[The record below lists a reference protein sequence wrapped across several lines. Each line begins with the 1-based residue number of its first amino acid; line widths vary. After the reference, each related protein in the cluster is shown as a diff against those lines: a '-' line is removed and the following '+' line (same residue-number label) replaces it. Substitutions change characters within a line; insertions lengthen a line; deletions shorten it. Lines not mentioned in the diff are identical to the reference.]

1 MPTVYVY
8 LTVSS
13 GMRPISRRT
22 YLVAVAVGTAGLAGC
37 SGDTDES
44 STDDAESDNSETDS
58 TDSSAPEDDESEQ
71 PAPDESASIHEEYEK
86 TVVTVQSQDGETLG
100 SVTAAIAD
108 TGDLRY
114 TGLSDT
120 ESLPDDRGM
129 LFVFEEEQDLTF
141 VMREMDFP
149 IDIVYADSD
158 GVVTSIHHA
167 EAPGPDEDGENF
179 EYPGR
184 GQYVLEVNRDW
195 TTEHGVETG
204 DRLVFDLP

>member
-1 MPTVYVY
+1 MPP
-8 LTVSS
+8 L
-13 GMRPISRRT
+13 SRRR
-22 YLVAVAVGTAGLAGC
+22 YLAAVAVGTAGLAGC
-37 SGDTDES
+37 SGDTDEPS
-44 STDDAESDNSETDS
+44 ADDAESDSSAADTSDSEPV
-58 TDSSAPEDDESEQ
+58 DSSVRECDPPEQ
-71 PAPDESASIHEEYEK
+71 PAPDTSAEIHEEYEQ
-86 TVVTVQSQDGETLG
+86 TVVTVQSADCETLG

-120 ESLPDDRGM
+120 GSLPEDRGM
-129 LFVFEEEQDLTF
+129 LFVFADEQELEF

-149 IDIVYADSD
+149 IDIVYADGD
-158 GVVTSIHHA
+158 GVITSIHHA

-195 TTEHGVETG
+195 TTERGVEAG
-204 DRLVFDLP
+204 DRLFFGLP